1 MFKKEGEYKAAM
13 AAGLPHFSTGYMRVW
28 GRDTFISLNGLL
40 IRPGRYKVWA
50 YGRSIRN
57 FSAHFCVGRTRS
69 DLGFWVVNETRTYSK
84 LVGSRIQSKVVPV
97 IIIVH
102 NYAN

>member
-1 MFKKEGEYKAAM
+1 M

-50 YGRSIRN
+50 YMADIIGFLNS
-57 FSAHFCVGRTRS
+57 FLCRTH
-69 DLGFWVVNETRTYSK
+69 E
-84 LVGSRIQSKVVPV
+84 I
-97 IIIVH
+97 
-102 NYAN
+102 